1 MKLFSASIL
10 ASAAATVMG
19 QGPGA
24 TLLSPED
31 LLTRWDMTTPNITYN
46 SSENKFTLDFETASI
61 QNPLKGL
68 QEGFYD
74 VNCKDDGSGFDEHE
88 TYELFSNPNPNTP
101 GKPMMGKHPTT
112 MRPQLQF
119 VIDTQA
125 AADDPKVYSIVGA
138 SGACDPGQT
147 ADVDLA
153 PITLNVDMDYN
164 SYEVHID
171 IIEKASGNVVLHL
184 NGANFTYSSMNKITI
199 PNLCR
204 GVDYIFNYTDIAED
218 GLDWGE
224 GVEATYNSSGT
235 PDVIFR
241 KTSDEIGSGFE
252 TVFNLPLN
260 PQNPATNVQGRDGQG
275 MMKFCVRSS
284 LGYGAKLPIAYYQ
297 NKTLDWQIDEGFQE
311 VNFIESLITI
321 FFNLTAGFSVLDFNV
336 DPKERIETTVVKDT
350 YNLVAWLCKRNNDIE
365 NMETFPFANTAD
377 KVVPKKISDTFLASE
392 PDESKEFFN
401 QGALITVC
409 VSPDDAAWR
418 DGIRMNGINT
428 FDWRRTD
435 LLLTAADL
443 DDTSDITQPAI
454 VINAG
459 TGIGEGAPNGLTS
472 YTSST
477 CTGGK
482 AYCTFSSILFADFY
496 VSRGTA
502 SGSGSANL
510 IFGTPGTRRL
520 GDPEE
525 ETTGRKLQED
535 ESESPFDVSVPVDL
549 TDTGP
554 AGLKTA
560 GGASYGIT
568 ALASTLAL
576 LGAALLA

>member
-19 QGPGA
+19 QAPGP
-24 TLLSPED
+24 TPLSPSD

-46 SSENKFTLDFETASI
+46 SSENKFTLDFETAST
-61 QNPLKGL
+61 QNYLDGL

-74 VNCKDDGSGFDEHE
+74 VNCKDDGSGFGEYE
-88 TYELFSNPNPNTP
+88 TYELFSNPNASTP
-101 GKPMMGKHPTT
+101 GYPMMGKHPTT
-112 MRPQLQF
+112 LRPQLQF

-125 AADDPKVYSIVGA
+125 AANDPKVYSIVGA

-147 ADVDLA
+147 EDVYFA
-153 PITLNVDMDYN
+153 PIALNVDMDLAPF
-164 SYEVHID
+164 EVFID
-171 IIEKASGNVVLHL
+171 IIEKASGDVVYHL
-184 NGANFTYSSMNKITI
+184 DETNFTGYSKITI

-204 GVDYIFNYTDIAED
+204 GVDYIFNYTDTEGD
-218 GLDWGE
+218 GLDGGE

-241 KTSDEIGSGFE
+241 KSNDEIGSGFE

-284 LGYGAKLPIAYYQ
+284 LGYGSKLPIAVFQ

-321 FFNLTAGFSVLDFNV
+321 FFNLTAGFSVLEFNV
-336 DPKERIETTVVKDT
+336 DPKERVETTVVKDT
-350 YNLVAWLCKRNNDIE
+350 YNLVAWLCKRNNE
-365 NMETFPFANTAD
+365 EGYLETFPFANTAD
-377 KVVPKKISDTFLASE
+377 KVVPKRISDTFLADE
-392 PDESKEFFN
+392 PDESKEYFN

-435 LLLTAADL
+435 LDLTAAEL
-443 DDTSDITQPAI
+443 EDTGDITQPAI
-454 VINAG
+454 VINAV

-472 YTSST
+472 YTSAT

-482 AYCTFSSILFADFY
+482 DYCTFSSILFADFY

-510 IFGTPGTRRL
+510 VFGAPGTRRL
-520 GDPEE
+520 GGPEE

-568 ALASTLAL
+568 ALASILAL